1 MRSDSASTAHSG
13 KTWSTSVPTSDTS
26 PKATSPPDGSSSMY
40 ACGWKPE
47 SSAMHATAASA
58 MPRTLEKS

>member
-1 MRSDSASTAHSG
+1 
-13 KTWSTSVPTSDTS
+13 
-26 PKATSPPDGSSSMY
+26 MY

-58 MPRTLEKS
+58 MPRTLEKSRLELAHWVRWSQRCGSYVESRL